1 MSDRRVAI
9 GGYRGAR
16 GRSLARPRRAPR
28 SRLVI
33 ARTVLL
39 VAGGLGAV
47 GGGAWWLLSAPTF
60 AVARAE
66 SGPYRFTARAQV
78 DAALAEALGRNIWR
92 LDGDALADAFTELP
106 WVRAA
111 HVTRRVPDAV
121 AVELEEWRPLVSVA
135 VEGAEDVDE
144 HLVLVGDGRVLP
156 VPEHLDP
163 PALPLLVGA
172 GLRRGADGTRRLA
185 ATIDRAVRD
194 LLDALAVTGFEAA
207 CPVDFLRV
215 TPRGL
220 AVELARRGGSVQLGR
235 EDFAARL
242 DRFLLARDRI
252 PAGAAVDL
260 RFADRITFAPPGPG
274 SG

>member
-28 SRLVI
+28 SRLAI
-33 ARTVLL
+33 ARAALL
-39 VAGGLGAV
+39 VAVGLGAV
-47 GGGAWWLLSAPTF
+47 AGGSWWLLNAPTF

-66 SGPYRFTARAQV
+66 SGPYRFSDRAQV
-78 DAALAEALGRNIWR
+78 DATLQQALGRNIWR
-92 LDGDALADAFTELP
+92 MDGDALADAFTALP

-121 AVELEEWRPLVSVA
+121 AVELEEWRPLASVA
-135 VEGAEDVDE
+135 VARAQERDE

-156 VPEHLDP
+156 VPQHLDP

-172 GLRRGADGTRRLA
+172 GLQTEADGTRRLEG
-185 ATIDRAVRD
+185 TVDRAVRE
-194 LLDALAVTGFEAA
+194 LLEALAVTGFEAT

-215 TPRGL
+215 TPQGL
-220 AVELARRGGSVQLGR
+220 AIELARRGGSVQLGR
-235 EDFAARL
+235 EDFQARL

-260 RFADRITFAPPGPG
+260 RFADRITFEPPTPG